1 MKINSEDTTAEI
13 QKLKPNLKINSITQY
28 ETHLKK
34 LKKIFDS
41 DTFDFLSKPDDVM
54 DKLSERHYTS
64 QRNTLNAV
72 IILLMALNHDEKY
85 NELIEEYQKL
95 RDQRN
100 AQYVEDQQSGKISE
114 KQSANFVELKEVA
127 KMMDEMA
134 KEIKPLKHKT
144 SLSGKEHELVTVYT
158 MFNILTRIPL
168 RNDLSGM
175 KIITKA
181 NYKKLSDDDKKST
194 NYLVNEKT
202 SMFFVL
208 NEYKT
213 SKKYGEKKIDIPK
226 DLEKIIR
233 AYLKITGT
241 KKGDDLF
248 VNSQGNS
255 ITRNGISQMLLKTSK
270 SRMGKNISTTML
282 RKIVASH
289 HFGPDTE
296 FGKLKEKQE
305 ELADAMG
312 HSVAVQNQTYIKEK

>member
-1 MKINSEDTTAEI
+1 MKITSEDTTAEI
-13 QKLKPNLKINSITQY
+13 QKLKPNLKINSIKQY

-41 DTFDFLSKPDDVM
+41 DNFDFLSDPDAVM
-54 DKLSERHYTS
+54 DNLSDRHYTS

-72 IILLMALNHDEKY
+72 IILLMAVNHDEKY

-114 KQSANFVELKEVA
+114 KQSANFVDLKEIQ
-127 KMMDEMA
+127 KMIDTMSS
-134 KEIKPLKHKT
+134 EIKSFKHKS
-144 SLSGKEHELVTVYT
+144 SLSGKEHELVTVHA
-158 MFNILTRIPL
+158 MFNILSRIPL

-175 KIITKA
+175 KFISKVDY
-181 NYKKLSDDDKKST
+181 NKLSEDEKKNN
-194 NYLVNEKT
+194 NYLVNEK
-202 SMFFVL
+202 SKMFFVL

-233 AYLKITGT
+233 AYLKLTGT
-241 KKGDDLF
+241 KKGEDLF
-248 VNSQGNS
+248 VNSQGKT
-255 ITRNGISQMLLKTSK
+255 ITRNGISQLLLKTSK
-270 SRMGKNISTTML
+270 KYMGKNISTLML

-289 HFGPDTE
+289 HFGEGTE
-296 FGKLKEKQE
+296 FAKLKEKQE
-305 ELADAMG
+305 KLADQMG
-312 HSVAVQNQTYIKEK
+312 HSIQVQNQTYIKEK